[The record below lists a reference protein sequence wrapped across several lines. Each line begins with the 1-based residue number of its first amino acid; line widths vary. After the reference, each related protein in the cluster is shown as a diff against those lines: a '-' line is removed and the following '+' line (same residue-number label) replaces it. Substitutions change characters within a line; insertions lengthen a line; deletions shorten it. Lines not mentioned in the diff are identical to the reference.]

1 MSTCSVEGVVKR
13 EWEFER
19 LWLLNPL
26 FHFWGKSL
34 CLFEGIGNLDE
45 MGKVVVVSNF
55 HDLFPGSELLSN
67 EIGYNYGWKSCFH
80 AKLPQTQ
87 GLHSYTE
94 TTRKTFLLVT
104 VHVMV
109 QMDDRTIYFLSCSS

>member
-26 FHFWGKSL
+26 FLFWGKSL

-45 MGKVVVVSNF
+45 MGKVVVVSNS
-55 HDLFPGSELLSN
+55 HDLFPGSELVNS
-67 EIGYNYGWKSCFH
+67 EIGYNCGWKSCFR

-87 GLHSYTE
+87 GLYFYTE
-94 TTRKTFLLVT
+94 TTRETLLLVT
-104 VHVMV
+104 VHVKL
-109 QMDDRTIYFLSCSS
+109 QMDDRTVCFLS